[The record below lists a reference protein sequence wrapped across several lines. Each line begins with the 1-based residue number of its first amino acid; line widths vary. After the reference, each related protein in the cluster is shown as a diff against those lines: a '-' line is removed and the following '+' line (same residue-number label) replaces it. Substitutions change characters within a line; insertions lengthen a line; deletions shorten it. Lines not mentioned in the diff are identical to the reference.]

1 MALMLYRWLGVR
13 LALAALGVALTGCSS
28 AGASADADRP
38 SVAAAFYPLAFVA
51 DRVGGTEVQVEN
63 LTTPGV
69 EPHDLELTTSQ
80 VRELASADLVIYE
93 KGFQPAVDEAV
104 EQNASAQVLE
114 VTDIV
119 SVERGDPHV
128 WLDPTRLAVITYAV
142 ADALTEVAPKYA
154 DRFHQR
160 ADSLA
165 AELDTLDQEF
175 RGGLTDCAR
184 TVVVTSHDAFGYL
197 ADRYGL
203 EMVGISGLAPD
214 AEPSP
219 ARLRKIHQVIEDAG
233 VTTVFYERL
242 VSPDVAQT
250 LSTDLGVSTAV
261 LDPVEGLTG
270 DTETEDYLTLMRAN
284 LEALKEANGC
294 R

>member
-1 MALMLYRWLGVR
+1 MALMLYRWLGVP
-13 LALAALGVALTGCSS
+13 LALAALGAALTGCAS